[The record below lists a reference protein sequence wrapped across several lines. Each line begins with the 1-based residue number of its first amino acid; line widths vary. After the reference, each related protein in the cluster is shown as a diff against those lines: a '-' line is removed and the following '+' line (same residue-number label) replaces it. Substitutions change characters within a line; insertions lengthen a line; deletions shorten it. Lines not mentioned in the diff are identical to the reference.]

1 MVEVGCLAYLKK
13 NGRTPNNIRNFDIS
27 TELILAFVFVGLTII
42 GVPLFVSVGL
52 TTALALLFIDIPFT
66 LLAQTGYG
74 SLTPFPLLTIPL
86 FVLAGRLMEVGGMAH
101 RMISIAT
108 NLVGAYRGSMGLVTV
123 FACMLFAALSGSGPA
138 TTAAIGSVTVPAM
151 KRENYDVPF
160 AAAITASAGAL
171 GSLIPP
177 SNLLIIY
184 GLVSETSIPR
194 LFLAGLIP
202 GIMVT
207 ILLMIT
213 TYIIARRRHYGGDGK
228 PFSFRP
234 FLQATWAGK
243 WSIAAP
249 VLILGGIYGGV
260 FTPTEAAGV
269 AVFYALFVGLF
280 IYRELT
286 IKKIIAALRFTAL
299 LTGILILLTPTLAFG
314 QLTAFYDVPTS
325 VQEGIM
331 SVTTN
336 AVLVLLLIGAF
347 YIFIGTF
354 MESLAQIVLFTAV
367 FLPLVTSLGV
377 DPVMFGIFTVITCE
391 IGFLTPP
398 LGANLTVAARISGI
412 SIERISVAVLPF
424 ILAYII
430 GMIILVF
437 SPDIATFLPNWLY
450 GEAK

>member
-1 MVEVGCLAYLKK
+1 MSPLA
-13 NGRTPNNIRNFDIS
+13 
-27 TELILAFVFVGLTII
+27 ILAICFVGLTLI
-42 GVPLFVSVGL
+42 GIPLFVAVGL
-52 TTALALLFIDIPFT
+52 TTAVAIYIIDIPYT
-66 LLAQTGYG
+66 LMAQTGYG

-86 FVLAGRLMEVGGMAH
+86 FVLAGRLMEVGGMAN
-101 RMISIAT
+101 RMIGIAT
-108 NLVGAYRGSMGLVTV
+108 TLVGAYRGSMGLVTV

-151 KRENYDVPF
+151 KREGYDVPF

-194 LFLAGLIP
+194 LFLAGLLP
-202 GIMVT
+202 GLMVT

-213 TYIIARRRHYGGDGK
+213 TYVIARRRGYGGDGA
-228 PFSFRP
+228 PFSWGP
-234 FLQATWAGK
+234 FLKAAWDGK
-243 WSIAAP
+243 WSIGAP
-249 VLILGGIYGGV
+249 VLILGGIYGGA

-269 AVFYALFVGLF
+269 AVFYSLFVGLF

-286 IKKIIAALRFTAL
+286 LKKLIDALRFTAL

-314 QLTAFYDVPTS
+314 QLTAFFDVPAA
-325 VQEGIM
+325 VQEGIT
-331 SVTTN
+331 SLTEN
-336 AVLVLLLIGAF
+336 KYLVLLLIGIF

-398 LGANLTVAARISGI
+398 LGANLTVAARISNI

-424 ILAYII
+424 IGAYII
-430 GMIILVF
+430 GMLLL
-437 SPDIATFLPNWLY
+437 IAFPEIAVMVPNWLY
-450 GEAK
+450 GPAL

>member
-1 MVEVGCLAYLKK
+1 MSPL
-13 NGRTPNNIRNFDIS
+13 
-27 TELILAFVFVGLTII
+27 LILAIAFVVLTLI
-42 GVPLFVSVGL
+42 GIPLFVSVGL
-52 TTALALLFIDIPFT
+52 TTVLALFLIDIPYT
-66 LLAQTGYG
+66 LMAQTGYS

-86 FVLAGRLMEVGGMAH
+86 FVLAGRLMEVGGMAN
-101 RMISIAT
+101 RMIAIAT

-151 KRENYDVPF
+151 RRDGYDVPF

-177 SNLLIIY
+177 SNLMIIY

-194 LFLAGLIP
+194 LFLAGLLP
-202 GIMVT
+202 GLLVT
-207 ILLMIT
+207 ALLMIT
-213 TYIIARRRHYGGDGK
+213 TYIVARRRNYGGHGA
-228 PFSFRP
+228 PFTWGP
-234 FLQATWAGK
+234 FLRAAWDGK
-243 WSIAAP
+243 WSIGAP
-249 VLILGGIYGGV
+249 VLILGGIYGGA

-269 AVFYALFVGLF
+269 AVFYSLFVGMF
-280 IYRELT
+280 VYRELT
-286 IKKIIAALRFTAL
+286 VQKLIEALRFTAL

-314 QLTAFYDVPTS
+314 QLTAFYDVPAAVQAGITS
-325 VQEGIM
+325 MTDNPI
-331 SVTTN
+331 
-336 AVLVLLLIGAF
+336 LVLLLIGVF

-377 DPVMFGIFTVITCE
+377 DPVLFGVFTVITCE

-430 GMIILVF
+430 GMVILVLV
-437 SPDIATFLPNWLY
+437 PDITLFLPDWAY
-450 GEAK
+450 GPAK

>member
-1 MVEVGCLAYLKK
+1 MSPLMTLA
-13 NGRTPNNIRNFDIS
+13 I
-27 TELILAFVFVGLTII
+27 VFVVLTIM

-52 TTALALLFIDIPFT
+52 TTLLALFLIDIPYT
-66 LLAQTGYG
+66 LMAQTGYG

-86 FVLAGRLMEVGGMAH
+86 FVLAGRLMEVGGMAT
-101 RMISIAT
+101 RMIAIAT

-151 KRENYDVPF
+151 KREGYDVPF

-194 LFLAGLIP
+194 LFLAGVIP
-202 GIMVT
+202 GFVVT
-207 ILLMIT
+207 VLLMIT
-213 TYIIARRRHYGGDGK
+213 TYLIARRRGYGGDGE
-228 PFSFRP
+228 PFTWNP
-234 FLQATWAGK
+234 FLKAAWDGK
-243 WSIAAP
+243 WSIGAP
-249 VLILGGIYGGV
+249 VIILGGIYGGA

-280 IYRELT
+280 VYRELT
-286 IKKIIAALRFTAL
+286 IKKVVEALRFTAL

-314 QLTAFYDVPTS
+314 QLTAFYDVPTA
-325 VQEGIM
+325 VQEGIT
-331 SVTTN
+331 SITEN
-336 AVLVLLLIGAF
+336 KILVLLLIGIF

-424 ILAYII
+424 ILAYVI
-430 GMIILVF
+430 GMVILIIFPELTV
-437 SPDIATFLPNWLY
+437 FLPDWLY

>member
-1 MVEVGCLAYLKK
+1 MSQL
-13 NGRTPNNIRNFDIS
+13 
-27 TELILAFVFVGLTII
+27 LILAIAFVVLTVI
-42 GVPLFVSVGL
+42 GIPLFVSVGL
-52 TTALALLFIDIPFT
+52 TTVLALYLIEIPYT
-66 LLAQTGYG
+66 LMAQTGYS

-86 FVLAGRLMEVGGMAH
+86 FVLAGRLMEVGGMAN
-101 RMISIAT
+101 RMIAIAT

-151 KRENYDVPF
+151 KRDGYDVPF

-177 SNLLIIY
+177 SNLMIIY

-194 LFLAGLIP
+194 LFLAGLLP
-202 GIMVT
+202 GLMVT

-213 TYIIARRRHYGGDGK
+213 TYLIARRRGYGGDGAPFSWK
-228 PFSFRP
+228 PFLR
-234 FLQATWAGK
+234 ACWEGK
-243 WSIAAP
+243 WSIGAP
-249 VLILGGIYGGV
+249 ALILGGIYGGA

-269 AVFYALFVGLF
+269 AVFYSLFIGLF

-286 IKKIIAALRFTAL
+286 LRKILEALRFTAL
-299 LTGILILLTPTLAFG
+299 LSGILILLTPTLAFG
-314 QLTAFYDVPTS
+314 QLTAFYDVPAAVEAGITS
-325 VQEGIM
+325 ITQNPFI
-331 SVTTN
+331 
-336 AVLVLLLIGAF
+336 VLLLIGVF

-367 FLPLVTSLGV
+367 FLPVVTSLGV
-377 DPVMFGIFTVITCE
+377 DPVLFGVFTVITCE

-398 LGANLTVAARISGI
+398 LGANLNVAARISGI

-424 ILAYII
+424 VLAYIV
-430 GMIILVF
+430 GMVILILI
-437 SPDIATFLPNWLY
+437 PDLALFLPNWAY
-450 GEAK
+450 GPSK

>member
-1 MVEVGCLAYLKK
+1 MNEIA
-13 NGRTPNNIRNFDIS
+13 
-27 TELILAFVFVGLTII
+27 ILAIVFVLLTVMA
-42 GVPLFVSVGL
+42 VPLFVAVGL
-52 TTALALLFIDIPFT
+52 TTALALFMIDIPYT
-66 LLAQTGYG
+66 LLAQTGYS

-86 FVLAGRLMEVGGMAH
+86 FVLAGRLMEVGGMAS
-101 RMISIAT
+101 RMIAIAT

-151 KRENYDVPF
+151 KRDGYDVPF

-177 SNLLIIY
+177 SNLMIIY

-202 GIMVT
+202 GLMVT

-213 TYIIARRRHYGGDGK
+213 TYIIARRRGYGGGGD
-228 PFSFRP
+228 PFTWRP
-234 FLQATWAGK
+234 FLKATWDGK
-243 WSIAAP
+243 WSIGAP
-249 VLILGGIYGGV
+249 VLILGGIYGGA

-286 IKKIIAALRFTAL
+286 VRKVIEALRFTAL

-314 QLTAFYDVPTS
+314 QLTAFYDVPAA
-325 VQEGIM
+325 VQYGI
-331 SVTTN
+331 TQITEN
-336 AVLVLLLIGAF
+336 PILVMMLIGVF

-367 FLPLVTSLGV
+367 FLPLVTSLGI
-377 DPVMFGIFTVITCE
+377 DPVLFGVFTVITCE

-412 SIERISVAVLPF
+412 SIERISVAVVPF
-424 ILAYII
+424 ILAYVI
-430 GMIILVF
+430 GMVVLIIIPELTLFV
-437 SPDIATFLPNWLY
+437 PDWFY

>member
-1 MVEVGCLAYLKK
+1 MSPL
-13 NGRTPNNIRNFDIS
+13 
-27 TELILAFVFVGLTII
+27 LILAIAFVVLTII
-42 GVPLFVSVGL
+42 GIPLFVSVGM
-52 TTALALLFIDIPFT
+52 TTLLALYLIDIPYT
-66 LLAQTGYG
+66 LMAQTGYS

-86 FVLAGRLMEVGGMAH
+86 FVLAGRLMEVGGMAT

-151 KRENYDVPF
+151 KREGYDVPF

-177 SNLLIIY
+177 SNLMIIY

-202 GIMVT
+202 GLLIT

-213 TYIIARRRHYGGDGK
+213 TYIIARRRNYGGNGD
-228 PFSFRP
+228 PFTWGP
-234 FLQATWAGK
+234 FLKATWDGK
-243 WSIAAP
+243 WSIGAP
-249 VLILGGIYGGV
+249 VLILGGIYGGA

-269 AVFYALFVGLF
+269 AVFYSLFVGLF

-286 IKKIIAALRFTAL
+286 LKKLIEALRFTAL
-299 LTGILILLTPTLAFG
+299 LTGILILITPTLAFG
-314 QLTAFYDVPTS
+314 QLTAFYDVPTA
-325 VQEGIM
+325 VQEGIT
-331 SVTTN
+331 SITTN
-336 AVLVLLLIGAF
+336 TFLVLMLIGIF

-377 DPVMFGIFTVITCE
+377 DPVLFGVFTVITCE

-424 ILAYII
+424 ILAYVI
-430 GMIILVF
+430 GLIILTLF
-437 SPDIATFLPNWLY
+437 PDLTLILPNWAY
-450 GEAK
+450 GIAK

>member
-1 MVEVGCLAYLKK
+1 LSPL
-13 NGRTPNNIRNFDIS
+13 I
-27 TELILAFVFVGLTII
+27 ILAVTFVGLTII

-52 TTALALLFIDIPFT
+52 TTILALFLIDIPYT
-66 LLAQTGYG
+66 LMAQTGYG

-86 FVLAGRLMEVGGMAH
+86 FVLAGRLMEVGGMAS
-101 RMISIAT
+101 RMIAIAT

-151 KRENYDVPF
+151 KREGYDVPF

-194 LFLAGLIP
+194 LFLAGLLP
-202 GIMVT
+202 GFMVT
-207 ILLMIT
+207 VLLMIT
-213 TYIIARRRHYGGDGK
+213 TYIIARRRGYGGDGQ
-228 PFSFRP
+228 PFSWRP
-234 FLQATWAGK
+234 FLAAAWDGK
-243 WSIAAP
+243 WSIGAP

-269 AVFYALFVGLF
+269 AVFYSLFVGLF
-280 IYRELT
+280 VYRELT
-286 IKKIIAALRFTAL
+286 LQKVIDALRFTAL

-314 QLTAFYDVPTS
+314 QLTAFYDVPAA
-325 VQEGIM
+325 VQEGIT
-331 SVTTN
+331 SITEN
-336 AVLVLLLIGAF
+336 KYLVLFLIGVF

-367 FLPLVTSLGV
+367 FLPLVSSLGV

-424 ILAYII
+424 ILAYIV
-430 GMIILVF
+430 GMVILIF
-437 SPDIATFLPNWLY
+437 FPDLSVFLPNWLY

>member
-1 MVEVGCLAYLKK
+1 MSPLAL
-13 NGRTPNNIRNFDIS
+13 
-27 TELILAFVFVGLTII
+27 LAICFVVLVII
-42 GVPLFVSVGL
+42 GMPLFVAVGI
-52 TTALALLFIDIPFT
+52 TTALAIYIIDIPYT

-86 FVLAGRLMEVGGMAH
+86 FVLAGRLMEVGGMAN
-101 RMISIAT
+101 RMIGIAT
-108 NLVGAYRGSMGLVTV
+108 TLVGAYRGSMGLVTV

-151 KRENYDVPF
+151 KREGYDVPF

-194 LFLAGLIP
+194 LFLAGLLP
-202 GIMVT
+202 GLMIT
-207 ILLMIT
+207 ILLMVT
-213 TYIIARRRHYGGDGK
+213 TYIIARKRGYGGGGA
-228 PFSFRP
+228 PFTWGP
-234 FLQATWAGK
+234 FLRAAWDGK
-243 WSIAAP
+243 WSIGAP
-249 VLILGGIYGGV
+249 VLILGGIYGGA

-269 AVFYALFVGLF
+269 AVFYSLFVGLF

-286 IKKIIAALRFTAL
+286 LKKVIDALRFTAL

-314 QLTAFYDVPTS
+314 QLTAFFDVPAA
-325 VQEGIM
+325 VQEGIT
-331 SVTTN
+331 SITQN
-336 AVLVLLLIGAF
+336 KFLVLLLIGVF

-398 LGANLTVAARISGI
+398 LGANLTVAARISNI

-424 ILAYII
+424 IAAYIV
-430 GMIILVF
+430 GMLILIAFPEMAVF
-437 SPDIATFLPNWLY
+437 IPNWLY
-450 GEAK
+450 GPPL

>member
-1 MVEVGCLAYLKK
+1 MSPLAIL
-13 NGRTPNNIRNFDIS
+13 S
-27 TELILAFVFVGLTII
+27 LAFIVLTII
-42 GVPLFVSVGL
+42 SVPLFASVGL
-52 TTALALLFIDIPFT
+52 TTALALYMIDIPYT
-66 LLAQTGYG
+66 LLAQTGYT
-74 SLTPFPLLTIPL
+74 SLTPFPLLTIPM
-86 FVLAGRLMEVGGMAH
+86 FVLAGRLMEVGGMAT
-101 RMISIAT
+101 RMIAIAT

-151 KRENYDVPF
+151 KREGYDVPF

-177 SNLLIIY
+177 SNLMIIY

-194 LFLAGLIP
+194 LFLAGLLP
-202 GIMVT
+202 GLLVT
-207 ILLMIT
+207 ALLMIT
-213 TYIIARRRHYGGDGK
+213 TYIIARRRNYGGEGA
-228 PFSFRP
+228 PFSWAP
-234 FLQATWAGK
+234 FLQAVWAGK
-243 WSIAAP
+243 WSISAP
-249 VLILGGIYGGV
+249 ILILGGIYGGI

-269 AVFYALFVGLF
+269 AVFYSLFVGLF

-286 IKKIIAALRFTAL
+286 LSKVVEALRFTAL

-314 QLTAFYDVPTS
+314 QLTAFYDVPAAVEAGITS
-325 VQEGIM
+325 ITD
-331 SVTTN
+331 SPI
-336 AVLVLLLIGAF
+336 LVLLLIGIF

-354 MESLAQIVLFTAV
+354 MESLAQVVLFTAV

-377 DPVMFGIFTVITCE
+377 DPVLFGVFTVITCE

-412 SIERISVAVLPF
+412 SLERVSIAVLPF
-424 ILAYII
+424 ILAYVIA
-430 GMIILVF
+430 MVILILF
-437 SPDIATFLPNWLY
+437 PDLTLVLPNWFY

>member
-1 MVEVGCLAYLKK
+1 MSPLLTLA
-13 NGRTPNNIRNFDIS
+13 I
-27 TELILAFVFVGLTII
+27 VFVLLTIM
-42 GVPLFVSVGL
+42 GVPLFVAVGA
-52 TTALALLFIDIPFT
+52 TTAIALFLIDIPYT

-86 FVLAGRLMEVGGMAH
+86 FVLAGRLMEVGGLAS
-101 RMISIAT
+101 RMIGIAT
-108 NLVGAYRGSMGLVTV
+108 SLVGAYRGSMGLVTV

-151 KRENYDVPF
+151 KREGYDVPF

-194 LFLAGLIP
+194 LFLAGILP
-202 GIMVT
+202 GLMIT

-213 TYIIARRRHYGGDGK
+213 TYIIARKRGYGGTGD
-228 PFSFRP
+228 PFTWGP
-234 FLQATWAGK
+234 FLKAAWAGK
-243 WSIAAP
+243 WAIGAP
-249 VLILGGIYGGV
+249 VLILGGIYGGA

-280 IYRELT
+280 VYGELT
-286 IKKIIAALRFTAL
+286 VRKIIEALRFTAL

-314 QLTAFYDVPTS
+314 QLTAFYDVPTA
-325 VQEGIM
+325 VQEGIT
-331 SVTTN
+331 SITTN
-336 AVLVLLLIGAF
+336 VVLVLLLIGIF

-377 DPVMFGIFTVITCE
+377 DPVMFGVFTVITCE

-398 LGANLTVAARISGI
+398 LGANLTVAARISKI

-430 GMIILVF
+430 GMLVLIVF
-437 SPDIATFLPNWLY
+437 PELSVALPNWAY

>member
-1 MVEVGCLAYLKK
+1 MSPLA
-13 NGRTPNNIRNFDIS
+13 IIA
-27 TELILAFVFVGLTII
+27 ICFVVLTIMGI
-42 GVPLFVSVGL
+42 PLFVAVGL
-52 TTALALLFIDIPFT
+52 TTAVAIYIIDIPYT

-86 FVLAGRLMEVGGMAH
+86 FVLAGRLMEVGGMAT
-101 RMISIAT
+101 RMIGIAT

-151 KRENYDVPF
+151 KREGYDVPF
-160 AAAITASAGAL
+160 AASITASAGAL

-194 LFLAGLIP
+194 LFLAGILP
-202 GIMVT
+202 GFMVT
-207 ILLMIT
+207 VLLMIT
-213 TYIIARRRHYGGDGK
+213 TYIIARRRGYGGDGD
-228 PFSFRP
+228 PFSWGP
-234 FLQATWAGK
+234 FLRAAWEGK
-243 WSIAAP
+243 WSIGAP
-249 VLILGGIYGGV
+249 VIILGGIYGGA

-269 AVFYALFVGLF
+269 AVFYSLFVGLF

-286 IKKIIAALRFTAL
+286 LKKIIDALRFTAL

-314 QLTAFYDVPTS
+314 QLTAFYDVPS
-325 VQEGIM
+325 AVQEGITAL
-331 SVTTN
+331 TTN
-336 AVLVLLLIGAF
+336 KYLVLLLIGIF

-367 FLPLVTSLGV
+367 FLPLALSLGV

-424 ILAYII
+424 IAAYIV
-430 GMIILVF
+430 GMLILIAF
-437 SPDIATFLPNWLY
+437 PDIATILPNWLY
-450 GEAK
+450 GPAL

>member
-1 MVEVGCLAYLKK
+1 MSPLAL
-13 NGRTPNNIRNFDIS
+13 
-27 TELILAFVFVGLTII
+27 LAICFVVLVII
-42 GVPLFVSVGL
+42 GMPLFVAVGI
-52 TTALALLFIDIPFT
+52 TTALAIYIIDIPYT

-86 FVLAGRLMEVGGMAH
+86 FVLAGRLMEVGGMAN
-101 RMISIAT
+101 RMIGIAT
-108 NLVGAYRGSMGLVTV
+108 TLVGAYRGSMGLVTV

-151 KRENYDVPF
+151 KREGYDVPF

-194 LFLAGLIP
+194 LFLAGLLP
-202 GIMVT
+202 GLMIT
-207 ILLMIT
+207 ILLMVT
-213 TYIIARRRHYGGDGK
+213 TYIIARKRGYGGGGA
-228 PFSFRP
+228 PFTWGP
-234 FLQATWAGK
+234 FLRAAWDGK
-243 WSIAAP
+243 WSIGAP
-249 VLILGGIYGGV
+249 VLILGGIYGGA

-269 AVFYALFVGLF
+269 AVFYSLFVGLF

-286 IKKIIAALRFTAL
+286 LKKVIDALRFTAL

-314 QLTAFYDVPTS
+314 QLTAFFDVPAA
-325 VQEGIM
+325 VQEGIT
-331 SVTTN
+331 SITQN
-336 AVLVLLLIGAF
+336 KFLVLLLIGVF

-398 LGANLTVAARISGI
+398 LGANLTVAARISNI

-424 ILAYII
+424 IAAYIV
-430 GMIILVF
+430 GMLILIAFPETAVF
-437 SPDIATFLPNWLY
+437 TPN
-450 GEAK
+450 

>member
-1 MVEVGCLAYLKK
+1 
-13 NGRTPNNIRNFDIS
+13 
-27 TELILAFVFVGLTII
+27 
-42 GVPLFVSVGL
+42 
-52 TTALALLFIDIPFT
+52 
-66 LLAQTGYG
+66 
-74 SLTPFPLLTIPL
+74 
-86 FVLAGRLMEVGGMAH
+86 MEVGGMAN

-213 TYIIARRRHYGGDGK
+213 TYIIARRRNYGGDGE
-228 PFSFRP
+228 PFSLKP
-234 FLQATWAGK
+234 FLQATWEGK

-249 VLILGGIYGGV
+249 ILILGGIYGGV

-286 IKKIIAALRFTAL
+286 IKKVVDALRFTAL

-314 QLTAFYDVPTS
+314 QLTAFYDVPTA

-336 AVLVLLLIGAF
+336 TVLVLLLIGAF

-430 GMIILVF
+430 GMVILVF
-437 SPDIATFLPNWLY
+437 FPDITTFLPNWAY
-450 GEAK
+450 GEPK

>member
-1 MVEVGCLAYLKK
+1 MSPL
-13 NGRTPNNIRNFDIS
+13 
-27 TELILAFVFVGLTII
+27 LILAIAFVILTII
-42 GVPLFVSVGL
+42 GVPLFASVGL
-52 TTALALLFIDIPFT
+52 TTLLALFLIDIPYT
-66 LLAQTGYG
+66 LMAQTGYS

-86 FVLAGRLMEVGGMAH
+86 FVLAGRLMEVGGMAN
-101 RMISIAT
+101 RMIGIAT
-108 NLVGAYRGSMGLVTV
+108 TLVGAYRGSMGLVSV

-151 KRENYDVPF
+151 KKEGYDVPF
-160 AAAITASAGAL
+160 AASIVASAGAL

-184 GLVSETSIPR
+184 GLVSDTSIPR
-194 LFLAGLIP
+194 LFLAGVVP
-202 GIMVT
+202 GIVVT
-207 ILLMIT
+207 LLLMVV
-213 TYIIARRRHYGGDGK
+213 TYIIARRRGYGGDGDR
-228 PFSFRP
+228 FTWAP
-234 FLQATWAGK
+234 FLRAAWEGK
-243 WSIAAP
+243 WSIGAP

-269 AVFYALFVGLF
+269 AVFYSLFVGLF

-286 IKKIIAALRFTAL
+286 IKKVVSALRFTAL
-299 LTGILILLTPTLAFG
+299 LTGILILITPTLAFG
-314 QLTAFYDVPTS
+314 QLTAFYDVPTA
-325 VQEGIM
+325 VQEGITSLTQNPM
-331 SVTTN
+331 
-336 AVLVLLLIGAF
+336 LVLLLIGIF

-367 FLPLVTSLGV
+367 FLPLVSSLGV

-424 ILAYII
+424 ILAYVVGMLVLII
-430 GMIILVF
+430 F
-437 SPDIATFLPNWLY
+437 PDLTTFLPNWLY
-450 GEAK
+450 GVAK

>member
-1 MVEVGCLAYLKK
+1 MSPLAL
-13 NGRTPNNIRNFDIS
+13 
-27 TELILAFVFVGLTII
+27 LAICFVVLTIMGI
-42 GVPLFVSVGL
+42 PLFVAVGL
-52 TTALALLFIDIPFT
+52 TTALAIYIIDIPYT

-86 FVLAGRLMEVGGMAH
+86 FVLAGRLMEVGGMAN
-101 RMISIAT
+101 RMIAIAT

-151 KRENYDVPF
+151 KREGYDVPF

-194 LFLAGLIP
+194 LFLAGLLP
-202 GIMVT
+202 GFMVT
-207 ILLMIT
+207 VLLMIT
-213 TYIIARRRHYGGDGK
+213 TYIISRRRGYGGDGA
-228 PFSFRP
+228 PFSWGP
-234 FLQATWAGK
+234 FLKAAWDGK
-243 WSIAAP
+243 WSIGAP
-249 VLILGGIYGGV
+249 VLILGGIYGGA

-269 AVFYALFVGLF
+269 AVFYALFVGMF
-280 IYRELT
+280 VYRELT
-286 IKKIIAALRFTAL
+286 LKKLIEALRFTAL

-314 QLTAFYDVPTS
+314 QLTAFYDVPAA
-325 VQEGIM
+325 VQEGITAI
-331 SVTTN
+331 TTN
-336 AVLVLLLIGAF
+336 KYLVLLLIGIF

-367 FLPLVTSLGV
+367 FLPLALSLGI

-424 ILAYII
+424 IGAYIVGMLILI
-430 GMIILVF
+430 GFPELATVL
-437 SPDIATFLPNWLY
+437 PDWLY
-450 GEAK
+450 GPAR

>member
-1 MVEVGCLAYLKK
+1 MSPLA
-13 NGRTPNNIRNFDIS
+13 
-27 TELILAFVFVGLTII
+27 ILAITFVVLTLI

-52 TTALALLFIDIPFT
+52 TTALALFLIDIPFT
-66 LLAQTGYG
+66 LMAQTGYG

-86 FVLAGRLMEVGGMAH
+86 FVLAGRLMEVGGMATK
-101 RMISIAT
+101 MISIAT

-151 KRENYDVPF
+151 KRDGYDTPF

-177 SNLLIIY
+177 SNLMIIY

-194 LFLAGLIP
+194 LFLAGLLP
-202 GIMVT
+202 GILVT
-207 ILLMIT
+207 MLLMVT
-213 TYIIARRRHYGGDGK
+213 TYIIARRRNYGGGGDPFSWK
-228 PFSFRP
+228 PF
-234 FLQATWAGK
+234 LKAAWDGK
-243 WSIAAP
+243 WSIGAP
-249 VLILGGIYGGV
+249 ILILGGIYGGV

-269 AVFYALFVGLF
+269 AVFYSLFVGAF

-286 IKKIIAALRFTAL
+286 WKKLFEALRFTAL

-314 QLTAFYDVPTS
+314 QLTAFYDVPAAVQVGITS
-325 VQEGIM
+325 LTDNPI
-331 SVTTN
+331 
-336 AVLVLLLIGAF
+336 LVLLLIGVF

-354 MESLAQIVLFTAV
+354 MESLAQIVLFTSV
-367 FLPLVTSLGV
+367 FLPLVVSLGI
-377 DPVMFGIFTVITCE
+377 DPVFFGIFTVITCE

-412 SIERISVAVLPF
+412 SMERISVAVVPF
-424 ILAYII
+424 ILAYIV
-430 GMIILVF
+430 GMLVLILF
-437 SPDIATFLPNWLY
+437 PDIVLFLPNWLY
-450 GEAK
+450 GAAK